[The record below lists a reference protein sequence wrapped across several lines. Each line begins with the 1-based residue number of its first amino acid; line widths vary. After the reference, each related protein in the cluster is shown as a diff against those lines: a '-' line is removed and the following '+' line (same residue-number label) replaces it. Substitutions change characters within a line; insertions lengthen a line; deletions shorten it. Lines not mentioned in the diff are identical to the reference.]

1 MTNQADARG
10 LGLIDTHLRSIFVEG
25 RFQPAHGSDLIPVIG
40 PAEGAAFGS
49 FPAGD
54 ETDVQRAVT
63 SARRA
68 LNDPSWAGTTG
79 ADRAAYLNRVAELLE
94 ARTEEMARLL
104 TTENGLT
111 LSSSRVSIG
120 KSAAAY
126 RYFAGLAEDLV
137 VEERRSSQGAHAIV
151 RREPV
156 GVALLLVPWNGPQS
170 LLSWKLAPALAAGCT
185 VVIKPSPET
194 TLDAYVLM
202 ELVMEADVPAGVVN
216 MVPGAVNTGRL
227 LVASPGIDKVA
238 FTGSTTAGRAI
249 AVACAE
255 RLVPSTLELGG
266 KSAAILLDDVDIDS
280 FADQVIGV
288 CSPNVGQVCR
298 ACARVLVPESMYERA
313 VEVIA
318 EAMAGV
324 VVGDP
329 MLSTTVFGPLVS
341 ARQRDR
347 VEEFVRIGIA
357 EGATVVTGAHRR
369 DDLGS
374 GYYYAPTV
382 FRDVTNDMR
391 IAREEIF
398 GPVVVVMS
406 YRDEDDAVAI
416 ANDSDYGL
424 GGYVYTRNLERGTA
438 LARRIESGSVGVN
451 YAGMTLEAPFGGCKQ
466 SGWGKELG
474 PEGLD
479 AYLNIK
485 AIYRPGA

>member
-1 MTNQADARG
+1 M
-10 LGLIDTHLRSIFVEG
+10 
-25 RFQPAHGSDLIPVIG
+25 
-40 PAEGAAFGS
+40 
-49 FPAGD
+49 
-54 ETDVQRAVT
+54 
-63 SARRA
+63 
-68 LNDPSWAGTTG
+68 
-79 ADRAAYLNRVAELLE
+79 
-94 ARTEEMARLL
+94 
-104 TTENGLT
+104 
-111 LSSSRVSIG
+111 SIG

-255 RLVPSTLELGG
+255 RLVPATLELGG

-280 FADQVIGV
+280 FADQIIGV

-313 VEVIA
+313 VEVVA
-318 EAMAGV
+318 EAMAG
-324 VVGDP
+324 GSWRP
-329 MLSTTVFGPLVS
+329 ELSTTVFGPLVS

-347 VEEFVRIGIA
+347 VEDFVRIGIA
-357 EGATVVTGAHRR
+357 EGATVVTGGHRR

-374 GYYYAPTV
+374 GYYYAPTSFATSRTTCV
-382 FRDVTNDMR
+382 SPGRRSSDRLWSSCPTATRTTLLRSRTTPITVSGDMSTPGTSSGD
-391 IAREEIF
+391 
-398 GPVVVVMS
+398 GPGPPH
-406 YRDEDDAVAI
+406 R
-416 ANDSDYGL
+416 NRL
-424 GGYVYTRNLERGTA
+424 GGRELCGHDAGSPV
-438 LARRIESGSVGVN
+438 RR
-451 YAGMTLEAPFGGCKQ
+451 LQQ
-466 SGWGKELG
+466 SGWGRSWG
-474 PEGLD
+474 RRD
-479 AYLNIK
+479 ST
-485 AIYRPGA
+485 RT